1 MDDIRLVKISKY
13 LSKHLRHQPERLGLT
28 LLAGGWVA
36 VDDLLAATDRQG
48 FPIQRTELDEV
59 VARNDKQRFAFDPTG
74 TLIRANQ
81 GHSVSLDL
89 QLEPVEPPPVLYHG
103 TAAHSVEA
111 ISRDGL
117 QRMARHH
124 VHLSS
129 TIATAR
135 AVGARHG
142 RPVVFEIDAAAMHQG
157 GWVFYQSANGVWLV
171 DRVPPEFLR
180 LASEWL

>member
-1 MDDIRLVKISKY
+1 MNDARLVKVSKY

-28 LLAGGWVA
+28 LQPGGWIA
-36 VDDLLAATDRQG
+36 VGDLLAATARHG
-48 FPIQRTELDEV
+48 FPISIAELEEV
-59 VARNDKQRFAFDPTG
+59 VSRNDEQRFAFDPSG
-74 TLIRANQ
+74 ALIRANQ
-81 GHSVSLDL
+81 GHSVPLDL

-111 ISRDGL
+111 ITRDGL

-129 TIATAR
+129 TIPTAR
-135 AVGARHG
+135 AVGSRHG
-142 RPVVFEIDAAAMHQG
+142 RPVVFEINATAMHQG

-180 LASEWL
+180 LLTE